1 LTFSRKNSIFSHRKN
16 AQNSKEFK
24 GMNKNVL
31 FFAVLVVLLT
41 TLLTEADAQLYE
53 RKIIE
58 YVKMISAGQGKQVAI
73 KLPDLKKKI
82 PRSAGL
88 IYVEGL
94 IATKGDEAIKCFK
107 IIADSFPHSE
117 WADDAIARLFEYH
130 QSVGDPKDGERNY
143 ERLKNEYPTSPY
155 LTTNYLREV
164 RFSQDRLPQNQENDY
179 AVQIGAFTI
188 RENAEK
194 LRQRFITE
202 GYKVDIYENL
212 LDGKTLLYLVWVGS
226 FVTEEEAEQLRS
238 EIKTKYNIDG
248 LIRIRSSW
256 KKW

>member
-1 LTFSRKNSIFSHRKN
+1 
-16 AQNSKEFK
+16 
-24 GMNKNVL
+24 MNKKIL
-31 FFAVLVVLLT
+31 SFAVLLALLT
-41 TLLTEADAQLYE
+41 TLLTEAGAQLYE
-53 RKIIE
+53 KKIIE
-58 YVKMISAGQGKQVAI
+58 YVKMISAGQGEHVAL
-73 KLPDLKKKI
+73 KLPDFKKKI

-107 IIADSFPHSE
+107 IIADSFPHSD

-130 QSVGDPKDGERNY
+130 QSVGDPKDAEQNFD
-143 ERLKNEYPTSPY
+143 RLKTEYPTSPY
-155 LTTNYLREV
+155 LTTNYLRDI
-164 RFSQDRLPQNQENDY
+164 RFSQDKLPQNQENDY

-226 FVTEEEAEQLRS
+226 FGTAEEAQHLYI